1 MTLDP
6 DRRARLRV
14 AKARTLVA
22 EHLAIDA
29 STLEA
34 APLADGAAVRG
45 PDRLWALVDHVA
57 GFGSALA
64 MADRES
70 LPLSVM
76 ADRPEPGSIDVPG
89 VVARRAAQF
98 SDEIEVWRADDRD
111 LSVAVPAPVVDP
123 APPSAA
129 ARALIGMLEEA
140 GVDVTIEHGAIRGEL
155 RGLEIARIVDM
166 DADDGDGARI
176 EVGVGRHDR
185 EAFTMVHGGLPTA
198 EALRSVITSVDA
210 VRRAESEAHP
220 LRRLAPE
227 GWLRSMVLGHPAL
240 VGAAALV
247 SAEPPFPRDSVKD
260 TAAAIAVG
268 AGIDGRPV
276 VVACSVGID
285 LDLVPTA
292 ADARLRHDPAA
303 RLVLVVPARDAHPVT
318 LRLAGR
324 LRDPATVVTVGDDWR
339 RTVSS

>member
-14 AKARTLVA
+14 VKARTLVA
-22 EHLAIDA
+22 DHLSLDP
-29 STLEA
+29 STLET
-34 APLADGAAVRG
+34 APFAGGAAVRG
-45 PDRLWALVDHVA
+45 PDRLWALVDEIA
-57 GFGSALA
+57 GLGSALA
-64 MADRES
+64 LAGRDS
-70 LPLSVM
+70 SPLSIM

-98 SDEIEVWRADDRD
+98 TDPIEVWQVDDRD
-111 LSVAVPAPVVDP
+111 LTVARPAPVTDR
-123 APPSAA
+123 ALPSAA
-129 ARALIGMLEEA
+129 ALGLIGMLEEA

-155 RGLEIARIVDM
+155 RGLEIARIVDT
-166 DADDGDGARI
+166 DDGARI

-198 EALRSVITSVDA
+198 DALRSVITSVDA
-210 VRRAESEAHP
+210 VRRADAEAHP

-227 GWLRSMVLGHPAL
+227 GWLRSMVLGRPGL
-240 VGAAALV
+240 VGAATLV

-268 AGIDGRPV
+268 SGPDGRPV

-292 ADARLRHDPAA
+292 ADARVAHDPTA

-318 LRLAGR
+318 LRLAAR

-339 RTVSS
+339 RELSS

>member
-14 AKARTLVA
+14 VKARTLVA
-22 EHLAIDA
+22 DHLGVDP

-34 APLADGAAVRG
+34 APFADGAAVRG
-45 PDRLWALVDHVA
+45 HDRLWALVDEVA
-57 GFGSALA
+57 GLGPALVLA
-64 MADRES
+64 GRES

-76 ADRPEPGSIDVPG
+76 ADRPGSGSIDVPG

-98 SDEIEVWRADDRD
+98 SDGIEVWQVDDRQ
-111 LSVAVPAPVVDP
+111 LTVAVPAPPIDRTL
-123 APPSAA
+123 PSAA
-129 ARALIGMLEEA
+129 ALALIGMLEDA
-140 GVDVTIEHGAIRGEL
+140 GVDVTVEHGAVRGEL
-155 RGLEIARIVDM
+155 RGLEIARIVDT
-166 DADDGDGARI
+166 DDGARI

-198 EALRSVITSVDA
+198 DALRSVIGSVDA

-227 GWLRSMVLGHPAL
+227 GWLRWMVLGHPAL
-240 VGAAALV
+240 VEAVTLV
-247 SAEPPFPRDSVKD
+247 PAEPPFPRDSVKD
-260 TAAAIAVG
+260 TTASIAVG
-268 AGIDGRPV
+268 TGTDGRPV

-292 ADARLRHDPAA
+292 ADARVGHDATA
-303 RLVLVVPARDAHPVT
+303 RLVLVVPARDAHRVT
-318 LRLAGR
+318 RRLAAR